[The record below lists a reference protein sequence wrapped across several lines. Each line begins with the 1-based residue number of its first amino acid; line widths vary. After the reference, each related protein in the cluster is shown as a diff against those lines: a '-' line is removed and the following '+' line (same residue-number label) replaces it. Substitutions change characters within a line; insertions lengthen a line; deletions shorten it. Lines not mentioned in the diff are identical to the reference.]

1 MKKHSLLIHGMA
13 FILCLSILYGPDKI
27 QAQKTSLVQVH
38 ENVRETPYPQSIH
51 QVYLNPTPLLLP
63 QSAHEKGALYQ
74 FEMSMDK
81 TFPVGKTLTGEPKP
95 WITFNPHQILD
106 KGTWYWRYRKIT
118 GKDRKAQAWSQVFDF
133 QISGDEPQ
141 FITPTY
147 DVFFKNLP
155 KGYPRLYCF
164 LDDDL
169 KKSRPNI
176 AANPEYKEMLRRA
189 QMGLDYQPA
198 ANPYPKA
205 RLNLSYITYLHT
217 AYTLTGE
224 QLYADKMAAI
234 VRAYLANG
242 VPGAELLRDDFFC
255 GDLIEQL
262 LMTYDACYKMFKPE
276 ELKQIESLVFKVA
289 ESHHSPMYSGYEETH
304 IFNNHFWQHLFR
316 HILEMGLMFYEDNST
331 AREMLEYCYELWT
344 SRAPASG
351 FNRDGEWH
359 NGTGY
364 FTANAKTLYYV
375 PSLFSYVTKTDFLKH
390 PWYQNAGQA
399 LLYAFPVG
407 TMSAGFGDQNERA
420 TTPDRQRL
428 AFSDFLA
435 KELDNPYSAWYA
447 TNCQREL
454 RRDFDMRLYRMATSW
469 KTYTAS
475 KTLLPSSTK
484 ALWYED
490 IGEVVAHSAIQN
502 TNRNLFLSF
511 RSSPFGSGSHTLADQ
526 NSFNLHFRGVPV
538 YRSTGY
544 YLNFSDAHNLM
555 SYRHTRAH
563 NTILVDGIGQPF
575 TTRAYGKITR
585 MLNGENITYAVGDA
599 SNAYCGTSE
608 YPMWIENFKKAGIT
622 QTPDNGFGE
631 TPLTKYRR
639 HILLLHP
646 DIVLIYDELEAS
658 KPVTWDWLLHSP
670 VQFKIDNEKRTMTT
684 RYEEKQF
691 TAVAQL
697 FSNQPC
703 EITQT
708 DQFKVAPDPKKM
720 RKEVSYPNQWH
731 LDAKFQPCDKNRILT
746 IIRVTPDGNK
756 EKVISRKGTNTF
768 NCERWKIEAELDP
781 TKPASLRIFN
791 DRNNVTFSLGEG
803 DVDING
809 TTYKRLEKGSS
820 VLFDKIDGEWLVHEM
835 SDYEPQF
842 TGAGLKK

>member
-13 FILCLSILYGPDKI
+13 LALCLSVLYVTDEI
-27 QAQKTSLVQVH
+27 QAQRTTLERVH
-38 ENVRETPYPQSIH
+38 ENVRETAYPQSIH
-51 QVYLNPTPLLLP
+51 QVYLNPAPLLLP
-63 QSAHEKGALYQ
+63 KSAHEKGALYQ

-81 TFPVGKTLTGEPKP
+81 TFPTGKTLTGTPKP
-95 WITFNPHQILD
+95 WLMFNPHKLLD
-106 KGTWYWRYRKIT
+106 KGTWYWRYRKIAND
-118 GKDRKAQAWSQVFDF
+118 GKAQAWSQVYDF
-133 QISGDEPQ
+133 KIAGDEPQ
-141 FITPTY
+141 FATPAY

-155 KGYPRLYCF
+155 KGYPRLFCF

-169 KKSRPNI
+169 KKSRSGI

-189 QMGLDYQPA
+189 QMGLDYQQD
-198 ANPYPKA
+198 ANPFPKA
-205 RLNLSYITYLHT
+205 RTELLYITYLHT

-224 QLYADKMAAI
+224 QKYADKMVHM
-234 VRAYLANG
+234 VRNYLAKGEPDAN
-242 VPGAELLRDDFFC
+242 LLRDDFFC

-262 LMTYDACYKMFKPE
+262 LMTYDACHKMFKPE
-276 ELKQIESLVFKVA
+276 ELKQIETLVFKVA
-289 ESHHSPMYSGYEETH
+289 KHHHDPMRLGAEETH
-304 IFNNHFWQHLFR
+304 IFDNHFWQHGLR
-316 HILEMGLMFYEDNST
+316 QTLEIGLMFYENNAT

-344 SRAPASG
+344 TRGPASG

-364 FTANAKTLYYV
+364 FTANVKTLYYV
-375 PSLFSYVTKTDFLKH
+375 PSLFSYITGTDFLKH

-399 LLYAFPVG
+399 LLYAFPAG

-420 TTPDRQRL
+420 AAPDRQRL
-428 AFSDFLA
+428 SFEDFLA
-435 KELDNPYSAWYA
+435 KELDNPYAAWYA

-454 RRDFDMRLYRMATSW
+454 RRDFDMRLYRMATGW

-511 RSSPFGSGSHTLADQ
+511 RSSQFGSGSHTLSDQ

-544 YLNFSDAHNLM
+544 YLHFSDAHNLM

-585 MLNGENITYAVGDA
+585 MLNGENITYALGDA

-646 DIVLIYDELEAS
+646 DIVVIYDELEAS

-670 VQFKIDNEKRTMTT
+670 VQFQIDPAKRTMTT
-684 RYEEKQF
+684 RNEAKQF
-691 TAVAQL
+691 TSVAQL

-720 RKEVSYPNQWH
+720 RKGVSYPNQWH

-768 NCERWKIEAELDP
+768 HCERWKIEAELDP
-781 TKPASLRIFN
+781 TQPASLRVFN
-791 DRNNVTFSLGEG
+791 DRNNATFSLGDG

-809 TTYKRLEKGSS
+809 TTYKRLESGSS

-842 TGAGLKK
+842 TGAGAKK

>member
-1 MKKHSLLIHGMA
+1 M
-13 FILCLSILYGPDKI
+13 
-27 QAQKTSLVQVH
+27 
-38 ENVRETPYPQSIH
+38 
-51 QVYLNPTPLLLP
+51 
-63 QSAHEKGALYQ
+63 
-74 FEMSMDK
+74 
-81 TFPVGKTLTGEPKP
+81 
-95 WITFNPHQILD
+95 
-106 KGTWYWRYRKIT
+106 
-118 GKDRKAQAWSQVFDF
+118 
-133 QISGDEPQ
+133 
-141 FITPTY
+141 
-147 DVFFKNLP
+147 
-155 KGYPRLYCF
+155 
-164 LDDDL
+164 
-169 KKSRPNI
+169 
-176 AANPEYKEMLRRA
+176 
-189 QMGLDYQPA
+189 
-198 ANPYPKA
+198 
-205 RLNLSYITYLHT
+205 
-217 AYTLTGE
+217 
-224 QLYADKMAAI
+224 
-234 VRAYLANG
+234 
-242 VPGAELLRDDFFC
+242 
-255 GDLIEQL
+255 
-262 LMTYDACYKMFKPE
+262 
-276 ELKQIESLVFKVA
+276 
-289 ESHHSPMYSGYEETH
+289 
-304 IFNNHFWQHLFR
+304 
-316 HILEMGLMFYEDNST
+316 
-331 AREMLEYCYELWT
+331 
-344 SRAPASG
+344 
-351 FNRDGEWH
+351 
-359 NGTGY
+359 
-364 FTANAKTLYYV
+364 

-563 NTILVDGIGQPF
+563 NSILVDGIGQPF

-585 MLNGENITYAVGDA
+585 MLNGENITYALGDA

-622 QTPDNGFGE
+622 QTPENGFGE

-639 HILLLHP
+639 HILMLHP
-646 DIVLIYDELEAS
+646 DIVVIYDELEAS

-781 TKPASLRIFN
+781 AKPASLRIFN

-842 TGAGLKK
+842 TGAGPKK